1 MKFYSLSLLTFLGLF
16 ANICASSLHN
26 VYQRSVNE
34 TETKETQD
42 EFWKRGI
49 ILQIYPRSYYDYNGD
64 GTGDIRGI
72 LAKADYFVELGV
84 EMVWLTPILQ
94 SPMKDFGYDISNFR
108 EIDPIF
114 GSMEDY
120 ENLLKELHDKG
131 IKVIFDFVP
140 NHTSDQHEWF
150 QKSLQNDPKYKDY
163 YIWKDPNGFNETGE
177 PIPPNNW
184 LSVFRF
190 SAWEW
195 SEERQQFYF
204 HQFLKEQPDL
214 NYRNPEVVEEM
225 NNVFRFW
232 LDKGVDGFR
241 VDALKHLVEVEDVYD
256 ADEPIAEDSGITDP
270 TQYYYLNHTLTVNL
284 PETFNITRGWYEILD
299 SYGDRVMMTEV
310 YDDDIREL
318 MKYYGNESY
327 PISDFTFNFLLIT
340 KLTNRSDVTG
350 TNLKN
355 LVDLWMDNMPSGRWP
370 NWVLGN
376 HDNKRVSSRFGVDL
390 IDALNMFILLLP
402 GTPTTYY
409 GEEIG
414 MVDTYISYEDTQDP
428 AGCNNGP
435 DHYTETSRDP
445 VRTPMQWDES
455 QNAGFSTSENTWIPV
470 NENYP
475 GLNVQVENSVEQ
487 SHLLVYKEL
496 AKLRLK
502 KTFQFGELEFQTATD
517 EVVAFVRSYEGS
529 ETYLIVIN
537 TSPEEVTIDVQKGNA
552 ALPENGTIVIRSST
566 DTRRETE
573 IGSLV
578 NLAELPLI
586 GGEGLVILI
595 E

>member
-1 MKFYSLSLLTFLGLF
+1 MMKFCSLSLLTFVGVF

-72 LAKADYFVELGV
+72 IAKADYFVELGV

-94 SPMKDFGYDISNFR
+94 SPMKDFGYDISDFK

-150 QKSLQNDPKYKDY
+150 QKK
-163 YIWKDPNGFNETGE
+163 
-177 PIPPNNW
+177 
-184 LSVFRF
+184 
-190 SAWEW
+190 
-195 SEERQQFYF
+195 
-204 HQFLKEQPDL
+204 
-214 NYRNPEVVEEM
+214 VVEEM
-225 NNVFRFW
+225 DNVFRFW

-241 VDALKHLVEVEDVYD
+241 VDALKHLVEVEDVYG
-256 ADEPIAEDSGITDP
+256 ADEPVAEDSEITDP
-270 TQYYYLNHTLTVNL
+270 TQYSYLNHTLTVNL

-299 SYGDRVMMTEV
+299 SYDDRLMMTEV
-310 YDDDIREL
+310 YDDDIRE
-318 MKYYGNESY
+318 MMRYYGNESY

-435 DHYTETSRDP
+435 EHYTETSRDP

-517 EVVAFVRSYEGS
+517 EVVAFVRSYEDS
-529 ETYLIVIN
+529 QTYLIVIN
-537 TSPEEVTIDVQKGNA
+537 TSPEEVTIDVSERKRCTSRKRNCN
-552 ALPENGTIVIRSST
+552 PW
-566 DTRRETE
+566 
-573 IGSLV
+573 
-578 NLAELPLI
+578 
-586 GGEGLVILI
+586 
-595 E
+595 